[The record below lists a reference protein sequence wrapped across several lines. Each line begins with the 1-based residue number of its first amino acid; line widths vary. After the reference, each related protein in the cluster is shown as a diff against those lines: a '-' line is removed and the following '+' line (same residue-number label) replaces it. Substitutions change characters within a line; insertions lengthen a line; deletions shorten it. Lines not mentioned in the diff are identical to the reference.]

1 MINMASGINILIN
14 DGGAPARI
22 MKLGLA
28 AADIDAGTFVG
39 FVGGEISA
47 TGLGSIPAASNAV
60 GVLFVDAVSGE
71 PASVLTGSGLMC
83 YLKSTGTIAT
93 GANLSHNGDGL
104 AVDTTNT
111 TDECLAVALEAKG
124 ATHTGFTKVLLR

>member
-1 MINMASGINILIN
+1 MAPNILVN

-28 AADIDAGTFVG
+28 DAAIDAGTFVG
-39 FVGGEISA
+39 IHTDGTISA
-47 TGLGSIPAASNAV
+47 STLTSIPEASNAV

-71 PASVLTGSGLMC
+71 PASVMTGSGLMC
-83 YLKSTGTIAT
+83 FLKSTGTIAL

-104 AVDTTNT
+104 AVDTTNE
-111 TDECLAVALEAKG
+111 TDGCLAVALEAKG
-124 ATHTGFTKVLLR
+124 ATHTGYTKVLLR

>member
-1 MINMASGINILIN
+1 MAAGINILIN

-28 AADIDAGTFVG
+28 VADMDAGTFVG
-39 FVGGEISA
+39 MHTDGTVSA
-47 TGLGSIPAASNAV
+47 AALDSIPAASNAV

-83 YLKSTGTIAT
+83 FLKSTGTIAL